1 MNYEDTQQE
10 IQLCSQ

>member
-1 MNYEDTQQE
+1 MNYEDMQQE